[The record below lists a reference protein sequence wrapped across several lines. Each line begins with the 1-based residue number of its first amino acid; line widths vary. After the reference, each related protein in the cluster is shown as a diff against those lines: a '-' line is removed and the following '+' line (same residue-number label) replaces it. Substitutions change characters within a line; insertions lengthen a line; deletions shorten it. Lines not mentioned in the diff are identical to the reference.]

1 MGERNCYCIGRLDSC
16 WGPSREQDPLSWPG
30 GSFSDQIPVADTETD
45 TETEAALALF
55 SSQRME
61 KQEPHSQINFSPHF
75 RWRHQIWEGRGK
87 REGIEKRVGGIFVSY
102 LRTGVWF
109 GSGKQ
114 LSFSALVRAFQLLS
128 WQLSTVVALTDMSFS
143 MLMY

>member
-1 MGERNCYCIGRLDSC
+1 MVY
-16 WGPSREQDPLSWPG
+16 WGPSREQDPLSRPG
-30 GSFSDQIPVADTETD
+30 GSFSDQIRVADNETD
-45 TETEAALALF
+45 AETEAALALF
-55 SSQRME
+55 RSQRME
-61 KQEPHSQINFSPHF
+61 KQEPRSQINFSPHF

-87 REGIEKRVGGIFVSY
+87 REGIEKRVGGIFMSY

-109 GSGKQ
+109 GSRRQ

-128 WQLSTVVALTDMSFS
+128 WQLSIVVALTDMSFS